1 MRSTILALV
10 VLCASAYDSWTC
22 LPHTPFFGLRILDS
36 PNIAQD
42 TAKIYS
48 IVSDGIISG
57 AKSGEISPNF
67 MWETSPSGIVS
78 VWSS

>member
-22 LPHTPFFGLRILDS
+22 LPHTPFFGLRIL
-36 PNIAQD
+36 NGTQD
-42 TAKIYS
+42 TVKIYS
-48 IVSDGIISG
+48 VVSDGIISG
-57 AKSGEISPNF
+57 ATSGKISPNF

>member
-1 MRSTILALV
+1 MILALA

-36 PNIAQD
+36 PNRMHD
-42 TAKIYS
+42 TSKIYS
-48 IVSDGIISG
+48 VVSDGIISG
-57 AKSGEISPNF
+57 ATSGKISPNF